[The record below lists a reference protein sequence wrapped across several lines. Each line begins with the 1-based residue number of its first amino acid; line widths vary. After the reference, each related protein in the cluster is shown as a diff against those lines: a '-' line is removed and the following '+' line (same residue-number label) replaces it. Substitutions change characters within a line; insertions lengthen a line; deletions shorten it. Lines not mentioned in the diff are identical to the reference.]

1 MLKKII
7 FMFLFSMLILT
18 TACSNKQATTM
29 FVPENPQKNITDSIV
44 RTAAS
49 QIGKPYKLGGTSP
62 TTGFDC
68 SGLIYWA
75 YKQNGINVPRITVTQ
90 AKAGKQAPKNS
101 LRPGDILVFRSS
113 ASPNGLH
120 TGVYIGKNKFIH
132 APNSRSKVKI
142 EELKNSY
149 WGKQFIQ
156 ARRIVGPVYAV
167 K

>member
-1 MLKKII
+1 MQKKL
-7 FMFLFSMLILT
+7 LFVLISSMLLFA
-18 TACSNKQATTM
+18 TACSNKQATM
-29 FVPENPQKNITDSIV
+29 FVPESSQKYITDSIV

-62 TTGFDC
+62 STGFDC
-68 SGLIYWA
+68 SGLIHWA
-75 YKQNGINVPRITVTQ
+75 YKQNGIEVPRITVTQ

-101 LRPGDILVFRSS
+101 LRPGDILVFRSGS
-113 ASPNGLH
+113 SPNGLH

-132 APNSRSKVKI
+132 APNSRSRVKI
-142 EELKNSY
+142 EELKGSY

-156 ARRIVGPVYAV
+156 ARRIIGSVYAV